1 MNNLKILFLVVFFLI
16 QIVATAQIDE
26 KVKIT
31 HQILSKTDTV
41 AMKEMSYQFQI
52 NNKTNLSEA
61 VKIMKLNGYPIEKF
75 NPDGSGFVLKGFIDG
90 RPVYNIAY
98 NRIAAQ
104 TTSTDDVW
112 GSSGFNLDGSGVEV
126 GLWDVGAVYAD
137 HTSFREGTYGQRHA
151 YFIDSTGTVNNHST
165 HVAGTIIADNDDYS
179 SKGMANE
186 SVLYSRDS
194 KNDYLE
200 MTNAAGGFD
209 SYFSTPLIL
218 SNHSYGVNP
227 GWSYGDYRG
236 VGIDSWYW
244 FAEDYENEDPSF
256 GSYNQI
262 SFDKDQIAFQAP
274 YYTIVWAAGNDRG
287 EGPEPN
293 TQHYYWNISQN
304 QWVLSTSYHPKDGGA
319 DGFDCLPPDATSK
332 NIITVGAI
340 DDISYGYQSPTDVK
354 QDNTN
359 FSVWGPTKDG
369 RIKPDIVANGD
380 GLYSTLPNNTFG
392 SMSGTSMAAPNVTG
406 SIALLLQH
414 YKNTHSNTI
423 PLASTIKA
431 VVIHTADESGT
442 TPGPDYKYG
451 WGLLNTY
458 KAAQLISQDQTKPTT
473 IQEIDLPKEYGTQ
486 ITFNNLYNDGSQP
499 IKITLVW
506 DDLPPVNFT
515 TGPILMRDLDVRLI
529 KGGVTYYPYKLNPAS
544 PSTAATT
551 GDNNKDNVE
560 QIYLQSPGAGYY
572 TVVVSHKGTLSTNQ
586 KFSLITTGFIEPFVT
601 FYLKQLGNDNQPFGQ
616 ASYWD
621 NSMWNSVSPTQSVT
635 LSLDKHHFLST
646 QDFKPMTYEKFNIW
660 EDNLSNKRYCNWD
673 TLSLKSTTTQVL
685 SKFIPKIAEITV
697 KNGFENTYIT
707 GGTLMFKDPWLADI
721 TEPPYGLRNRG
732 MDAPFKQR
740 TSPFYPDYT
749 TSYNGDVYKGV
760 FLNQG
765 WPSWQ
770 PPYYSVKANA
780 VQDTNLNNTG
790 YPWGR
795 NHKFYFQ
802 NWSATSQ
809 GSAEFQNANA
819 LETPVVF
826 KQANA
831 TVQANLKGTQLS
843 NRQFAGGYGQRSFV
857 RSTNG
862 YLHNV
867 YESMGDIWYERS
879 TDNGV
884 TWLLMN
890 DGKPINPDYATADAS
905 SPSVCFDANYN
916 MLYVVYQSNSIFP
929 YNGIV
934 LAQFNTS
941 QNANTPNWVELLTTP
956 DNYSYSNNYKPV
968 VAAMG
973 SGGVVVYD
981 PPSSVAVGLK
991 GLKFYIESSPGYE
1004 LLGSNQFTIPGADQ
1018 NSTNPSI
1025 VAGCSYYYLVYEQS
1039 QTSIRYLSWAGGSS
1053 PSGYTNISS
1062 GSSYI
1067 FNVRPTISLE
1077 HCTYPVVSWIGGTY
1091 DYYHS
1096 GFYQGSCVM
1105 TRVGPTWGSINI
1117 ISASNTQAVNNNST
1131 TEYGSEYKSV
1141 ITYSYGSSTKWVK
1154 RDGGTYTTPAQLN
1167 YNNFPING
1175 IWPQVS
1181 SGASISDM
1189 KALVYN
1195 SNSLPYYFIQSTTNL
1210 GTGLGKISLAKTSE
1224 TDTIVTFGRSGVI
1237 DKNGVEFVFE
1247 IGDILVGDNIVKFIE
1262 VPDTIAYSTTEQLN
1276 KDTRTENFTLS
1287 PETDFYFSNIYS
1299 VVKKSNPD
1307 SALTSSD
1314 AVNFKAELVN
1324 ALTNQVVG
1332 TFDNVTYNKNNLE
1345 KYASIDY
1352 QVDCSGIN
1360 AGEYYLRL
1368 VTNVTG
1374 EANYTLAN
1382 IVNDNTTLAK
1392 KSFNKVNFTGSEIP
1406 TTYDLAQNYPNPF
1419 NPRTTIRYQL
1429 PKDGLVTLKI
1439 YDILGSEIA
1448 TLVNEEKIA
1457 GKYEINF
1464 SATGGASSLAS
1475 GVYIYKI
1482 QAGDF
1487 TSSKKM
1493 ILIK

>member
-1 MNNLKILFLVVFFLI
+1 MKKNTLIFSILLFFLLSFSI
-16 QIVATAQIDE
+16 KAQYALGPDTSIYKRYVQRAGDNNPALSNFLYNNSLMPVGNTGSYHYYRGFYQWDIPDNIIPDNSQIDTVE
-26 KVKIT
+26 IFFRYT
-31 HQILSKTDTV
+31 HLVSNYYGHFIYLNIGEDLQNPNVDTLFDRSWPNGPNVIGEGYGNKYPNTGYSIDTV
-41 AMKEMSYQFQI
+41 RSVFGPNSTFCNAIENALVSDKFILGIVKAYEYYDGAWYLYCGSLTIRIVFTPPNQLVTLDQRLSDNTIVGKLRKWERI
-52 NNKTNLSEA
+52 NWGNN
-61 VKIMKLNGYPIEKF
+61 F
-75 NPDGSGFVLKGFIDG
+75 NPD
-90 RPVYNIAY
+90 
-98 NRIAAQ
+98 
-104 TTSTDDVW
+104 TS
-112 GSSGFNLDGSGVEV
+112 FNLP
-126 GLWDVGAVYAD
+126 
-137 HTSFREGTYGQRHA
+137 
-151 YFIDSTGTVNNHST
+151 VNSEQIIL
-165 HVAGTIIADNDDYS
+165 GDQTIISNQKYNKWIRNS
-179 SKGMANE
+179 INE
-186 SVLYSRDS
+186 SNVLNHHSFIIQSFDNNFTSRFELTQPS
-194 KNDYLE
+194 IKVKNNIE
-200 MTNAAGGFD
+200 
-209 SYFSTPLIL
+209 STP
-218 SNHSYGVNP
+218 
-227 GWSYGDYRG
+227 
-236 VGIDSWYW
+236 
-244 FAEDYENEDPSF
+244 AE
-256 GSYNQI
+256 
-262 SFDKDQIAFQAP
+262 
-274 YYTIVWAAGNDRG
+274 
-287 EGPEPN
+287 
-293 TQHYYWNISQN
+293 
-304 QWVLSTSYHPKDGGA
+304 GG
-319 DGFDCLPPDATSK
+319 
-332 NIITVGAI
+332 
-340 DDISYGYQSPTDVK
+340 
-354 QDNTN
+354 
-359 FSVWGPTKDG
+359 
-369 RIKPDIVANGD
+369 
-380 GLYSTLPNNTFG
+380 
-392 SMSGTSMAAPNVTG
+392 
-406 SIALLLQH
+406 
-414 YKNTHSNTI
+414 
-423 PLASTIKA
+423 
-431 VVIHTADESGT
+431 
-442 TPGPDYKYG
+442 
-451 WGLLNTY
+451 
-458 KAAQLISQDQTKPTT
+458 
-473 IQEIDLPKEYGTQ
+473 
-486 ITFNNLYNDGSQP
+486 
-499 IKITLVW
+499 LV
-506 DDLPPVNFT
+506 
-515 TGPILMRDLDVRLI
+515 
-529 KGGVTYYPYKLNPAS
+529 S
-544 PSTAATT
+544 
-551 GDNNKDNVE
+551 
-560 QIYLQSPGAGYY
+560 
-572 TVVVSHKGTLSTNQ
+572 
-586 KFSLITTGFIEPFVT
+586 
-601 FYLKQLGNDNQPFGQ
+601 
-616 ASYWD
+616 
-621 NSMWNSVSPTQSVT
+621 
-635 LSLDKHHFLST
+635 
-646 QDFKPMTYEKFNIW
+646 
-660 EDNLSNKRYCNWD
+660 
-673 TLSLKSTTTQVL
+673 
-685 SKFIPKIAEITV
+685 
-697 KNGFENTYIT
+697 
-707 GGTLMFKDPWLADI
+707 FKDPWLIDY
-721 TEPPYGLRNRG
+721 PDPLYGNTLRNRG

-749 TSYNGDVYKGV
+749 TNYNGDVYKGV
-760 FLNQG
+760 FLNQDYNVPG
-765 WPSWQ
+765 K
-770 PPYYSVKANA
+770 PYYSVKANA
-780 VQDTNLNNTG
+780 VQDVSLNNTG

-802 NWSATSQ
+802 NWSATPQ

-831 TVQANLKGTQLS
+831 TAQANLKGTQLS
-843 NRQFAGGYGQRSFV
+843 NSQFAGGYGQRSFV

-934 LAQFNTS
+934 LVQFNTS
-941 QNANTPNWVELLTTP
+941 QNANTPNWVQLLTTP

-991 GLKFYIESSPGYE
+991 GLKFYIDSSPGYE

-1018 NSTNPSI
+1018 NSANPSI

-1247 IGDILVGDNIVKFIE
+1247 IGDILIGDNIVKFIE
-1262 VPDTIAYSTTEQLN
+1262 VPDTIAYTTADQLN
-1276 KDTRTENFTLS
+1276 KDIRTENFTLN

-1439 YDILGSEIA
+1439 YDILGSEIE

-1464 SATGGASSLAS
+1464 NASSLAS